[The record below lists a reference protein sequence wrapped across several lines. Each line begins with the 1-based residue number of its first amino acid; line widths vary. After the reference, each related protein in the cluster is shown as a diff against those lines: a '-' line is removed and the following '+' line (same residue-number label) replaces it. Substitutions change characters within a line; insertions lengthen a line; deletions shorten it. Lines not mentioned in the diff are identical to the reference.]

1 MKGQQCP
8 FFKGEHKRQ
17 NLHPRGCA
25 FCLFYLKKFEI
36 YGEIRNEK
44 KERIKA
50 YSSTR
55 FDM

>member
-25 FCLFYLKKFEI
+25 FCLFYLKKIEI